1 MCVSRTPTRVHI
13 VGIRKEIHLHESGSC
28 QCFQNTIFSILNTRT
43 YDHAH
48 SDMKCCTRKYTQTL
62 SLSLFLSHT
71 HTYTYKCAYAL
82 THTNTHT
89 HTHAHTRKCR
99 YVILRSCLV
108 ELINRGIIRP
118 KFPIA
123 PECAADS
130 LLPSPSGDIRVKVMI
145 LVNIP
150 FDAEITDFKLAC
162 FQS

>member
-1 MCVSRTPTRVHI
+1 MYVSRTPTRVYI

-48 SDMKCCTRKYTQTL
+48 SDMKCRTRKYTQTL

-71 HTYTYKCAYAL
+71 HTYTYTRAYAL
-82 THTNTHT
+82 THTQI
-89 HTHAHTRKCR
+89 HTHAHARKYR

-145 LVNIP
+145 
-150 FDAEITDFKLAC
+150 
-162 FQS
+162 